1 MLTFQASYFSLAANR
16 SWLINLI
23 YFDLLIVP
31 AAVATSCKP
40 TIRPTT
46 LALTTLVAQRELNGR
61 SIGLVLEVVGQKF
74 LHTPDNY
81 YIVYMLTCRALNFS
95 SLRSESQQNTT
106 FDR

>member
-1 MLTFQASYFSLAANR
+1 
-16 SWLINLI
+16 
-23 YFDLLIVP
+23 LLIVP
-31 AAVATSCKP
+31 AMVATSCKP

-81 YIVYMLTCRALNFS
+81 YTVYMLTCRALNFS